1 VAGSGSDGE
10 RATTAARWHGGGRA
24 TAATTVAG
32 GTGGGRCS
40 GRACVAKCGS
50 ACLAQARA
58 AFGLGF
64 LFTTA
69 ETCHCK

>member
-1 VAGSGSDGE
+1 VARE

-24 TAATTVAG
+24 TATTAVAG

-40 GRACVAKCGS
+40 GRACVAKCGR
-50 ACLAQARA
+50 AYLAQAHA
-58 AFGLGF
+58 TFGLGF

-69 ETCHCK
+69 ETCRCK